1 MNKIIL
7 AQLLVVLAVAARAA
21 DVQPVAASTAPVPAP
36 VVAGPA
42 EGTIAVGDIFTI
54 TLPCN
59 PTTGFQWDVKSI
71 NRKIA
76 LPKGP
81 VTYHPITGTEGLM
94 GAGGRCTLDIE
105 GKRPGKTKVVLIYQR
120 SWEKGKKPAE
130 TFKATLTVVAKKA
143 S

>member
-7 AQLLVVLAVAARAA
+7 AQLLVLLSVASRAA
-21 DVQPVAASTAPVPAP
+21 DVQPMSASTVSVPAP

-42 EGTIAVGDIFTI
+42 EGTIAVGDIFMI

-59 PTTGFQWDVKSI
+59 PTTGFQWDVKSV
-71 NRKIA
+71 NRKVA

-81 VTYHPITGTEGLM
+81 VTYHPIAGTEGLM
-94 GAGGRCTLDIE
+94 GAGGRCTLDVQ
-105 GKRPGKTKVVLIYQR
+105 GMKPGKTTVVLVYHR
-120 SWEKGKKPAE
+120 AWEKGKKPAE
-130 TFKATLTVVAKKA
+130 TFKSKLTVVAKKA